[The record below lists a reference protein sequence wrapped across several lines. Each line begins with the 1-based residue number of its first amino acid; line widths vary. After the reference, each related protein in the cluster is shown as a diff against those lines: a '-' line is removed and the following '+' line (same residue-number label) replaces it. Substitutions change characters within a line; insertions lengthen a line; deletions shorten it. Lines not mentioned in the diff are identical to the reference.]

1 MGTKGGVVRAP
12 QPTLCPRKRP
22 SREYQGPATRTKC
35 PVDLAAAGGR
45 GVSLPIAIVVS
56 RGDVNYLDRMAKLKA
71 GFAAEQPYT
80 ALPAR

>member
-1 MGTKGGVVRAP
+1 
-12 QPTLCPRKRP
+12 
-22 SREYQGPATRTKC
+22 
-35 PVDLAAAGGR
+35 VDLAAAGGR